1 LLKNKK
7 IRLAYQDQRV
17 VNKDKCCEEICE
29 ETYEKMKP
37 PYPMGKTPK
46 VVIL

>member
-1 LLKNKK
+1 
-7 IRLAYQDQRV
+7 
-17 VNKDKCCEEICE
+17 VNKDKCCEEICEE